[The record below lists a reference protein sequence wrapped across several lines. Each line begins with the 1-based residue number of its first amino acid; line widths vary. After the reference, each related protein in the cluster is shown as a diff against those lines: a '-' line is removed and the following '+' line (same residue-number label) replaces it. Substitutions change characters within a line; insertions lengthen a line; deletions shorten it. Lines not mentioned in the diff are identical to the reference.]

1 MPISNKIIDFMDKG
15 SWIRKMFEEGIALK
29 KQFGEEN
36 VFDLSL
42 GNPVMEPPEEFFDEL
57 KYIAKRKELKFSE
70 LRYGA
75 VTKFNFKGRV
85 FIFLKPSTYVNKSG
99 DAVKYWMAKEKINL
113 QNLLV
118 ICDDLNIP
126 FGSIRIKTKGSDG
139 GHNGLK
145 DLESKLGTSNYGRL
159 RFGIKNE
166 TKQNTTQFV
175 LDKWNQNELDVLETY
190 FIKTEKAIFSYT
202 LLGPSNAMNNFNN

>member
-1 MPISNKIIDFMDKG
+1 MSWWNPFKNKKPQPKDIS
-15 SWIRKMFEEGIALK
+15 K
-29 KQFGEEN
+29 KFLIVG
-36 VFDLSL
+36 L
-42 GNPVMEPPEEFFDEL
+42 GNIGIDYALTRHNLGFDVL
-57 KYIAKRKELKFSE
+57 NYIAKKKELKFTE

-75 VTKFNFKGRV
+75 ITKFNFKGRV

-99 DAVKYWMAKEKINL
+99 DAVKYWMAKEKISL

-118 ICDDLNIP
+118 ICDDLNIA

-145 DLESKLGTSNYGRL
+145 DLQAKLGTNNYGRL

-166 TKQNTTQFV
+166 TKKNTTQFV
-175 LDKWNQNELDVLETY
+175 LDKWNQNEIDILESY
-190 FIKTEKAIFSYT
+190 FIKIEKAIFSYT

>member
-1 MPISNKIIDFMDKG
+1 MSWWNPFKNKKPQPKDIS
-15 SWIRKMFEEGIALK
+15 K
-29 KQFGEEN
+29 KFLIVG
-36 VFDLSL
+36 L
-42 GNPVMEPPEEFFDEL
+42 GNIGIDYALTRHNLGFDVL
-57 KYIAKRKELKFSE
+57 NYIAERKELKFSE

-159 RFGIKNE
+159 RFGIKNG

-175 LDKWNQNELDVLETY
+175 LDKWNQNELDILETY
-190 FIKTEKAIFSYT
+190 FIKTEKAIFSYI

>member
-1 MPISNKIIDFMDKG
+1 MSWWNPFKNKKPQPKDIS
-15 SWIRKMFEEGIALK
+15 K
-29 KQFGEEN
+29 KFLIVG
-36 VFDLSL
+36 L
-42 GNPVMEPPEEFFDEL
+42 GNIGIDYALTRHNLGFDVL
-57 KYIAKRKELKFSE
+57 NYIAKRKELKFSE

-85 FIFLKPSTYVNKSG
+85 FVFLKPSTYVNKSG

-190 FIKTEKAIFSYT
+190 FIKTEKAIFSYI
-202 LLGPSNAMNNFNN
+202 LLGPSNSMNNFNN

>member
-1 MPISNKIIDFMDKG
+1 MSWWNPFKNKKPQPKDIS
-15 SWIRKMFEEGIALK
+15 K
-29 KQFGEEN
+29 KFLIVG
-36 VFDLSL
+36 L
-42 GNPVMEPPEEFFDEL
+42 GNIGIDYALTRHNLGFDVL
-57 KYIAKRKELKFSE
+57 NYIAKKKGLKFTE

-75 VTKFNFKGRV
+75 ITKFNFKGRV
-85 FIFLKPSTYVNKSG
+85 FIFLKPSTYVNRSG
-99 DAVKYWMAKEKINL
+99 DAVKYWMVKEKINL

-145 DLESKLGTSNYGRL
+145 DLQAKLGTNNYGRL
-159 RFGIKNE
+159 RFGIKNV
-166 TKQNTTQFV
+166 TKKNTTQFV
-175 LDKWNQNELDVLETY
+175 LDKWNQNELDILETY

-202 LLGPSNAMNNFNN
+202 LLGPSNAMNDFNN

>member
-1 MPISNKIIDFMDKG
+1 MSWWNPFKNKKPQPKDIS
-15 SWIRKMFEEGIALK
+15 K
-29 KQFGEEN
+29 KFLIVG
-36 VFDLSL
+36 L
-42 GNPVMEPPEEFFDEL
+42 GNIGIDYALTRHNLGFDVL
-57 KYIAKRKELKFSE
+57 NYIAKKKGLKFTE

-75 VTKFNFKGRV
+75 ITKFNFKGRV
-85 FIFLKPSTYVNKSG
+85 FIFLKPSTYVNRSG
-99 DAVKYWMAKEKINL
+99 DAVKYWMVKEKINL

-145 DLESKLGTSNYGRL
+145 DLQAKLGTNNYGRL
-159 RFGIKNE
+159 RFGIKNV
-166 TKQNTTQFV
+166 TKKNTTQFV
-175 LDKWNQNELDVLETY
+175 LDKWNQNELDILETY
-190 FIKTEKAIFSYT
+190 FIKIEKAIFSYT

>member
-1 MPISNKIIDFMDKG
+1 MSWWNPFKNKKPQPKDIS
-15 SWIRKMFEEGIALK
+15 K
-29 KQFGEEN
+29 KFLIVG
-36 VFDLSL
+36 L
-42 GNPVMEPPEEFFDEL
+42 GNIGIDYTLTRHNLGFDVL
-57 KYIAKRKELKFSE
+57 NYIAKKKELKFTD

-75 VTKFNFKGRV
+75 ITKFNLKGRV

-99 DAVKYWMAKEKINL
+99 DAVKYWMVKEKINL

-145 DLESKLGTSNYGRL
+145 DLQAKLGTNNYGRL

-166 TKQNTTQFV
+166 TKKNTTQFV
-175 LDKWNQNELDVLETY
+175 LDKWNQNELDILETY

>member
-1 MPISNKIIDFMDKG
+1 MSWWNPFKNKNPQPKDIS
-15 SWIRKMFEEGIALK
+15 K
-29 KQFGEEN
+29 KFLIVG
-36 VFDLSL
+36 L
-42 GNPVMEPPEEFFDEL
+42 GNIGVDYALTRHNLGFDVL

-85 FIFLKPSTYVNKSG
+85 FVFLKPSTYVNKSG

>member
-1 MPISNKIIDFMDKG
+1 MSWWNPFKNKKPQPNDIS
-15 SWIRKMFEEGIALK
+15 K
-29 KQFGEEN
+29 KFLIVG
-36 VFDLSL
+36 L
-42 GNPVMEPPEEFFDEL
+42 GNIGVDYALTRHNLGFDVL
-57 KYIAKRKELKFSE
+57 NYIAKRKELKFSD

-75 VTKFNFKGRV
+75 VTKFNFKGRI
-85 FIFLKPSTYVNKSG
+85 FIFLKPSTFVNKSG

>member
-1 MPISNKIIDFMDKG
+1 MSWWNPFKNKKPQPKDIS
-15 SWIRKMFEEGIALK
+15 K
-29 KQFGEEN
+29 KFLIVG
-36 VFDLSL
+36 L
-42 GNPVMEPPEEFFDEL
+42 GNIGIDYALTRHNLGFDVL
-57 KYIAKRKELKFSE
+57 NYIAKMKELKFTE

-75 VTKFNFKGRV
+75 ITKFNFKGRV
-85 FIFLKPSTYVNKSG
+85 FIFLKPSTYVNRSG
-99 DAVKYWMAKEKINL
+99 DAVKYWMVKEKINL

-145 DLESKLGTSNYGRL
+145 DLQAKLGTNNYGRL

-166 TKQNTTQFV
+166 TKINTTQFV
-175 LDKWNQNELDVLETY
+175 LDKWNQNELDILETY
-190 FIKTEKAIFSYT
+190 FTKIEKAVFSYT

>member
-1 MPISNKIIDFMDKG
+1 MSWWNPFKNKKPQPKDIS
-15 SWIRKMFEEGIALK
+15 K
-29 KQFGEEN
+29 KFLIVG
-36 VFDLSL
+36 L
-42 GNPVMEPPEEFFDEL
+42 GNIGIDYALTRHNLGFDVL
-57 KYIAKRKELKFSE
+57 NYIAKKKELKFTD

-75 VTKFNFKGRV
+75 ITKFNFKGRV

-99 DAVKYWMAKEKINL
+99 DAVKYWLVKEKINL

-145 DLESKLGTSNYGRL
+145 DLQAKLGTNNYGRL

-166 TKQNTTQFV
+166 TKKNTTQFV
-175 LDKWNQNELDVLETY
+175 LDKWNQNELDILETY
-190 FIKTEKAIFSYT
+190 FIKTEKAIFSYA
-202 LLGPSNAMNNFNN
+202 LLGPSDAMNNFNN

>member
-1 MPISNKIIDFMDKG
+1 MSWWNPFKNKKPQPKDIS
-15 SWIRKMFEEGIALK
+15 K
-29 KQFGEEN
+29 KFLIVG
-36 VFDLSL
+36 L
-42 GNPVMEPPEEFFDEL
+42 GNIGIDYALTRHNLGFDVL
-57 KYIAKRKELKFSE
+57 NYIAKMKELKFSE

-75 VTKFNFKGRV
+75 ITKFNFKGRV

-126 FGSIRIKTKGSDG
+126 FGSIRIKTNGSDG

>member
-1 MPISNKIIDFMDKG
+1 MSWWNPFKNKKPQPKDIS
-15 SWIRKMFEEGIALK
+15 K
-29 KQFGEEN
+29 KFLIVG
-36 VFDLSL
+36 L
-42 GNPVMEPPEEFFDEL
+42 GNIGIDYALTRHNLGFDVL
-57 KYIAKRKELKFSE
+57 NYIAKKKGLKFTE

-75 VTKFNFKGRV
+75 ITKFNFKGRV
-85 FIFLKPSTYVNKSG
+85 FIFLKPSTYVNRSG
-99 DAVKYWMAKEKINL
+99 DAVKYWMVKEKINL

-145 DLESKLGTSNYGRL
+145 DLQAKLGTNNYGRL

-166 TKQNTTQFV
+166 TKKHTTQFV
-175 LDKWNQNELDVLETY
+175 LDKWNQNELDILETY

>member
-1 MPISNKIIDFMDKG
+1 MSWWNPFKNKKPQPKDIS
-15 SWIRKMFEEGIALK
+15 K
-29 KQFGEEN
+29 KFLIVG
-36 VFDLSL
+36 L
-42 GNPVMEPPEEFFDEL
+42 GNIGIDYALTRHNLGFDVL
-57 KYIAKRKELKFSE
+57 NYIAKRKELKFSD

-166 TKQNTTQFV
+166 TK
-175 LDKWNQNELDVLETY
+175 
-190 FIKTEKAIFSYT
+190 
-202 LLGPSNAMNNFNN
+202 

>member
-1 MPISNKIIDFMDKG
+1 MSWWNPFKNKKPQPNDIS
-15 SWIRKMFEEGIALK
+15 K
-29 KQFGEEN
+29 KFLIVG
-36 VFDLSL
+36 L
-42 GNPVMEPPEEFFDEL
+42 GNIGVDYALTRHNLGFDVL
-57 KYIAKRKELKFSE
+57 NYIAKRKELKFSD

-75 VTKFNFKGRV
+75 VTKFKFKGRV

-145 DLESKLGTSNYGRL
+145 DLESKLGTINYGRL
-159 RFGIKNE
+159 TFGIKNE
-166 TKQNTTQFV
+166 TKQHTTQFV
-175 LDKWNQNELDVLETY
+175 LDKWNQNELDILETY

>member
-1 MPISNKIIDFMDKG
+1 MSWWNPFKNKKPQPNDIS
-15 SWIRKMFEEGIALK
+15 K
-29 KQFGEEN
+29 KFLIVG
-36 VFDLSL
+36 L
-42 GNPVMEPPEEFFDEL
+42 GNIGVDYALTRHNLGFDVL
-57 KYIAKRKELKFSE
+57 NYIAKRKELKFSD

-159 RFGIKNE
+159 RFGIKNK

-175 LDKWNQNELDVLETY
+175 LGKWNQNELDILETY

>member
-1 MPISNKIIDFMDKG
+1 MSWWNPFKNKKPQPNDIS
-15 SWIRKMFEEGIALK
+15 K
-29 KQFGEEN
+29 KFLIVG
-36 VFDLSL
+36 L
-42 GNPVMEPPEEFFDEL
+42 GNIGVDYALTRHNLGFDVL
-57 KYIAKRKELKFSE
+57 NYIAKRKELKFSD

-75 VTKFNFKGRV
+75 VAKFNFKGRV

-175 LDKWNQNELDVLETY
+175 LDKWNQNELDILETY
-190 FIKTEKAIFSYT
+190 FIKTEKAIFSYI

>member
-1 MPISNKIIDFMDKG
+1 MSWWNPFKNKKPQPKDIS
-15 SWIRKMFEEGIALK
+15 K
-29 KQFGEEN
+29 KFLIVG
-36 VFDLSL
+36 L
-42 GNPVMEPPEEFFDEL
+42 GNIGIDYALTRHNLGFDVL
-57 KYIAKRKELKFSE
+57 NYIAKKKELKFTD

-75 VTKFNFKGRV
+75 ITKFNFKGRV

-99 DAVKYWMAKEKINL
+99 DAVKYWMVKEKINL

-145 DLESKLGTSNYGRL
+145 DLQAKLGTNNYGRL

-166 TKQNTTQFV
+166 TKKNTTQFV
-175 LDKWNQNELDVLETY
+175 LDKWNQDELDILETY

>member
-1 MPISNKIIDFMDKG
+1 MSWWNPFKNKKPQPKDIS
-15 SWIRKMFEEGIALK
+15 K
-29 KQFGEEN
+29 KFLIVG
-36 VFDLSL
+36 L
-42 GNPVMEPPEEFFDEL
+42 GNIGIDYALTRHNLGFDVL
-57 KYIAKRKELKFSE
+57 NYIAKKKELKFTE

-75 VTKFNFKGRV
+75 ITKFNFKGRV

-99 DAVKYWMAKEKINL
+99 DAVKYWMVKEKINL

-145 DLESKLGTSNYGRL
+145 DLQAKLGTNNYGRL

-166 TKQNTTQFV
+166 TKKNTTQFV
-175 LDKWNQNELDVLETY
+175 LDKWNQNELDILETY

>member
-1 MPISNKIIDFMDKG
+1 MSWWNPFKNKKPQPKDIS
-15 SWIRKMFEEGIALK
+15 K
-29 KQFGEEN
+29 KFLIVG
-36 VFDLSL
+36 L
-42 GNPVMEPPEEFFDEL
+42 GNIGIDYALTRHNLGFDVL
-57 KYIAKRKELKFSE
+57 NYIAKKKELKFTD

-75 VTKFNFKGRV
+75 ITKFNFKGRV

-99 DAVKYWMAKEKINL
+99 DAVKYWMVKEKINL

-145 DLESKLGTSNYGRL
+145 DLQAKLGTNIYGRL

-166 TKQNTTQFV
+166 TKKNTSQFV
-175 LDKWNQNELDVLETY
+175 LDKWNQNELDVIESY
-190 FIKTEKAIFSYT
+190 FNKIEKAVFSYT
-202 LLGPSNAMNNFNN
+202 LLGPSNAMNNFNT

>member
-1 MPISNKIIDFMDKG
+1 MSWWNPFKNKKPQPNDIS
-15 SWIRKMFEEGIALK
+15 K
-29 KQFGEEN
+29 KFLIVG
-36 VFDLSL
+36 L
-42 GNPVMEPPEEFFDEL
+42 GNIGVDYALTRHNLGFDVL
-57 KYIAKRKELKFSE
+57 NYIAKRKELKFSD

-75 VTKFNFKGRV
+75 VTKFSFKGRV

-175 LDKWNQNELDVLETY
+175 LDKWNQNELDILETY